1 MEAEKQHSFT
11 HQQHHYS
18 RFWVMAV
25 LSYISMYALMY
36 SMVDVWANV
45 VPNINQAYMA
55 AVMTAPMLLIEL
67 LVMGSMYKNKKAN
80 VLIIT
85 GSLVLLIGSFT
96 FIRKQAA
103 VKDRQFLK
111 SMIPHHAGAV
121 LMVEESELTDPEVQ
135 QLARNI
141 IESQQKEIEFMKA
154 KLKDMEME

>member
-80 VLIIT
+80 ALIIT

-96 FIRKQAA
+96 FIRKQTA